1 MTETTVVTSTKK
13 KKARKKKHVNL
24 HFKTGLT
31 EI

>member
-1 MTETTVVTSTKK
+1 MTETTVVTSTK